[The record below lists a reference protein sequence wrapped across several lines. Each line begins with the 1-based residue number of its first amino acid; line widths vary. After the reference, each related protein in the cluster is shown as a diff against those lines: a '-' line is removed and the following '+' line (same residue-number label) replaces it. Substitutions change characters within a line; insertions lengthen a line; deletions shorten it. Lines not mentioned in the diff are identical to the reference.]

1 MSRKPCLVLLLQGHP
16 TLSAVHNS
24 VLWGLSDSHHHTR
37 VHINLHF
44 SQSRRFRAAV
54 PKSGLSESLG
64 VGVDSWA
71 SLSNQLQQ
79 KLGSGEGGSPESHLP
94 ILSQSARLGGCQL
107 LEKICIDPWTPWE
120 LVDEETHPISI
131 AIIFFQKE
139 GAGKWFVDLRPLML

>member
-1 MSRKPCLVLLLQGHP
+1 M
-16 TLSAVHNS
+16 
-24 VLWGLSDSHHHTR
+24 
-37 VHINLHF
+37 
-44 SQSRRFRAAV
+44 
-54 PKSGLSESLG
+54 
-64 VGVDSWA
+64 DSWA

-107 LEKICIDPWTPWE
+107 LEKICIDPGTPWE